1 MEEQGKGKKIGRQK
15 YFVARELQLSIALLV
30 IVALMGGIFL
40 RYLATALTEYLEFET
55 SILSI
60 LLVIGYVIIIG
71 FLAIVFSHRLVGP
84 FKRLEYE
91 MRHVKV
97 GELDKR
103 LTVRTKDDL
112 HVRNFVEQV
121 NDMIGS
127 FEDMSRAYNKL
138 NSAISTGLARVVE
151 DMNQEDFDCEKLK
164 EELKDLQREIHK
176 HRERW

>member
-60 LLVIGYVIIIG
+60 LLVIGYVIIVG